1 LQRRAVSKVA
11 GVVGGT
17 VGAWLHCGSKMVSG
31 DYPRVVAQGLVM
43 DYPKSPLNRTPQYAH
58 PVTPVERLVKVT
70 LVNPKT
76 LVVYASSFKL
86 PASYKGLPIAVNFSH
101 CALPRSDV

>member
-1 LQRRAVSKVA
+1 
-11 GVVGGT
+11 
-17 VGAWLHCGSKMVSG
+17 
-31 DYPRVVAQGLVM
+31 M

-58 PVTPVERLVKVT
+58 PVTPVERLVEVT
-70 LVNPKT
+70 LVKPKT
-76 LVVYASSFKL
+76 LVVSASSFKL